1 MENII
6 ILALLVSLS
15 IGLYKMK
22 KETKKNREKMI
33 KEIEDSEKL
42 S

>member
-1 MENII
+1 MEYTI
-6 ILALLVSLS
+6 ILFLVISLS
-15 IGLYKMK
+15 IGLYKVK
-22 KETKKNREKMI
+22 KVSDETRKKMM